1 MSDPTYN
8 SVKIRQATAGAV
20 EDLLTLDAVDGSAG
34 NGAALSFI
42 NNSAVDGLHLTIG
55 RISARR
61 VDATSVQLD
70 LAIASDPTVSSS
82 DDTPPALSLV
92 RGAGGVR
99 VATPA
104 SSTLVVGGTLEVAG
118 ATTLGGMLSVAGA
131 TTLNSDV
138 QINGN
143 VAVSGTVDGRK
154 LANDGTRLDQHL
166 ARTDNPHATTAAQ
179 VGALAI
185 NGGSLSG
192 SLTVSGSLSVGVGAS
207 ADRPLNIQAA
217 EPSQELISFKNPA
230 GQTIWHINQ
239 NLGGANSGLN
249 VAETGVAD
257 GRLFIQAGGNVG
269 IGTANPT
276 TKLDVSGV
284 VRAGTFEATNPL
296 RHRMYPAD
304 PLVYQDIFDAKAAG
318 AIAKLGNPRY
328 DETSYSVT
336 LWLER
341 RLIKYGTNNEAD
353 GNGALVTVPDGYD
366 TVWVRVLGDRWT
378 VIHAY
383 FLDGQQEDLGLWTGG
398 YRGLNCYCP
407 DGSLSDGCF
416 FVRDG
421 GNRTAHQWVSIPVR
435 RAGQLALIAKP
446 TTTDEFWV
454 SGLAFSKNPWANVTQ
469 SAVGYHWA
477 VNGGNSVKW
486 NTHDWNQDVLA
497 EIVAKTAWELKVP
510 VISSGRD
517 KLLYLIEHNNNW
529 NGCMHAGITVNNQ
542 PIERFTATYDNP
554 FARHWNSKT
563 FERYIAARIPASLI
577 PADARWLS
585 VRIDM
590 SKQGNSIAFREIGTH
605 DLDTPW
611 G

>member
-92 RGAGGVR
+92 RDGSGVR

-104 SSTLVVGGTLEVAG
+104 RSTLVVGGTLEVAG

-185 NGGSLSG
+185 DGGSLSG
-192 SLTVSGSLSVGVGAS
+192 SLTVSGSLSVGAGAS

-217 EPSQELISFKNPA
+217 GPSQELISFKNPA

-257 GRLFIQAGGNVG
+257 GRLFIQSGGNVG

-276 TKLDVSGV
+276 TKLDVAGV
-284 VRAGTFEATNPL
+284 VRAGTFESTNPL

-304 PLVYQDIFDAKAAG
+304 PLVYQDIFDAKAQG
-318 AIAKLGNPRY
+318 VIAKLGNPHY
-328 DETSYSVT
+328 DETSYSVNP
-336 LWLER
+336 WLER
-341 RLIKYGTNNEAD
+341 RLIKYGANNEAD
-353 GNGALVTVPDGYD
+353 GNGALVTIPDGYD
-366 TVWVRVLGDRWT
+366 TFWVRVLGDRWAA
-378 VIHAY
+378 IHAY
-383 FLDGQQEDLGLWTGG
+383 FLDGQQEDLGVWTGG

-421 GNRTAHQWVSIPVR
+421 GNRTAHQWVSIPTR
-435 RAGQLALIAKP
+435 RAGRLALIAKP
-446 TTTDEFWV
+446 NTTDEFWV
-454 SGLAFSKNPWANVTQ
+454 SGVAFSKNPWANVTQ

-477 VNGGNSVKW
+477 VNGGNTLRW

-517 KLLYLIEHNNNW
+517 KLLYLIEHNSNW